1 MIVNRTI
8 DINQLKFEI
17 INFNL
22 DMFPKLTF
30 DVVSENL
37 NDNDRLILVRP
48 FKDMQ
53 RAWDYFDTIATGEKI
68 VALVTGT
75 GYSRFVISNA
85 NSQTLL
91 KDKSASR
98 YLLFFDKYYIRN
110 YGTPEVSD
118 TSGKTQQGLK

>member
-22 DMFPKLTF
+22 DIFPKLTF
-30 DVVSENL
+30 NVESENL
-37 NDNDRLILVRP
+37 GDNDRLVLVKS
-48 FKDMQ
+48 FKDLQ
-53 RAWDYFDTIATGEKI
+53 RAWDYFDTIATGERI
-68 VALVTGT
+68 MALVNGT
-75 GYSRFVISNA
+75 GYSRFVISND

-91 KDKSASR
+91 KDKSSTR

-110 YGTPEVSD
+110 SGTPAVPD
-118 TSGKTQQGLK
+118 ASGKIQQGMK